1 MANEKNLKPF
11 EIGRSSEEAVR
22 NGKKGG
28 IKSGE
33 ARRRKVDLKNVIT
46 EMLNSKVCKYQALQ
60 LIAEKY
66 GLNDRVTVKELVTL
80 GAMLKAAT
88 DGSANDLL
96 KIMEL
101 IGETPTD
108 DKGTMNDGDVLE
120 VVFVDNA
127 KKDAEEDET

>member
-11 EIGRSSEEAVR
+11 ESDQSRDEAVR

-33 ARRRKVDLKNVIT
+33 ARRRKVDLKKVIT
-46 EMLNSKVCKYQALQ
+46 DMLNSKVCKYPALQ
-60 LIAEKY
+60 QIAENY
-66 GLNDRVTVKELVTL
+66 GIKEGVTVKELVTL
-80 GAMLKAAT
+80 GAMFKAAA

-108 DKGTMNDGDVLE
+108 DQENNNDGDKLE
-120 VVFVDNA
+120 IVFVDNS
-127 KKDAEEDET
+127 KKDQDEEG